1 MRYPEFIHEKSRLG
15 FIAPSFGCGSL
26 EPYHTRFQEALRFFE
41 GAGFAAEVGPCVYL
55 EEGIGKSSTPERCGA
70 EINDF
75 LAGDRCDAVLSVGGG
90 ETMCEDLEFVD
101 FERIKASKP
110 KWFMGYSDNT
120 CLTYTLPTICDIAAI
135 YGPNA
140 GSFGTKPLHPYLEDA
155 LALLRGEKLR
165 FTNYDSWEKE
175 SLATPENP
183 TATLNC
189 TEPFAMSVYVNGKL
203 YTGDGP
209 APSEADGQA
218 LSAAYGQALSV
229 GDAPALSVTGRML
242 GGCLDVLCCLCGTK
256 FDKTVE
262 FTKKYDADGTIFF
275 LESCDLNPLSILR
288 GLWQLK
294 NAGWFRNTK
303 AFLFGRP
310 LFGKE
315 PFMGLTCQQA
325 ALHMLGDMN
334 VPILF
339 DLDIG
344 HLPPQISIIS
354 GAMATATVQGNAFE
368 ISYALK

>member
-1 MRYPEFIHEKSRLG
+1 MRYPEFIHDNSRLG

-26 EPYHTRFQEALRFFE
+26 EPYHTRFQEALRFFD

-55 EEGIGKSSTPERCGA
+55 EEGVGKSSTPQRCGA

-75 LAGDRCDAVLSVGGG
+75 FAGDRCNAVLSVGGG

-120 CLTYTLPTICDIAAI
+120 CLTYTLPTICDIAAV

-140 GSFGTKPLHPYLEDA
+140 SSYGTKPLHPYLEDA
-155 LALLRGEKLR
+155 LALLRGQKLS

-189 TEPFAMSVYVNGKL
+189 TEPYAMSAYVNGTL
-203 YTGDGP
+203 Y
-209 APSEADGQA
+209 A
-218 LSAAYGQALSV
+218 

-294 NAGWFRNTK
+294 NAGWFQNTK

-325 ALHMLGDMN
+325 VIHVLGDMN
-334 VPILF
+334 IPILF

-344 HLPPQISIIS
+344 HLPPQIPIVS
-354 GAMATATVQGNAFE
+354 GAIATVKAQGNAL
-368 ISYALK
+368 SVTYSCS